1 MIKVFYLD
9 FGKTET
15 LNIKQIY
22 PIKQQFLNTPFQYCM
37 LDVLEFGF
45 SSINP
50 SVLGEFFESLNN
62 RTNYYVATVVRNTK
76 IDRILQVNLFA
87 KVPGIG
93 MVSTYK
99 LFNDEYFGTNSYT

>member
-1 MIKVFYLD
+1 M
-9 FGKTET
+9 
-15 LNIKQIY
+15 
-22 PIKQQFLNTPFQYCM
+22 M
-37 LDVLEFGF
+37 DVLEFDF

-50 SVLGEFFESLNN
+50 SVLGEFFDSLNK

-87 KVPGIG
+87 KVPGVG
-93 MVSTYK
+93 FVSTYK